1 MVGGSA
7 GRRLI
12 RVQFSPPG
20 VIADDV
26 IRAEVQALPATT
38 PVVVVTN
45 DQAIVA
51 DVRVDGANVVS
62 SDMLLAIAG
71 RPVQR

>member
-1 MVGGSA
+1 
-7 GRRLI
+7 
-12 RVQFSPPG
+12 

-26 IRAEVQALPATT
+26 IRAEVQALPAST

-51 DVRVDGANVVS
+51 DVRADGANVVA

-71 RPVQR
+71 RPLQR